1 MKNFRR
7 IISVICAAAMLLSLC
22 ACSKREK
29 YDAVFITDVGDIYD
43 RSYNSAV
50 WDGVKSYA
58 ADYGVNCKYYRPSQ
72 RGTKYFFKAIKKA
85 INHGAKA
92 IVCHGD
98 EFCDAVIK
106 AAERWDD
113 VKFIIIDCEEKNCP
127 QMCLPSDIRLSM
139 QDILPA
145 MPRCRTGFST
155 SDFRAAARQMI
166 MSITASASFRAPN
179 APPKI

>member
-7 IISVICAAAMLLSLC
+7 IISVLCAAAMLLSLC

-58 ADYGVNCKYYRPSQ
+58 ADYGFNCKYYRPSQ

-113 VKFIIIDCEEKNCP
+113 V
-127 QMCLPSDIRLSM
+127 
-139 QDILPA
+139 
-145 MPRCRTGFST
+145 
-155 SDFRAAARQMI
+155 
-166 MSITASASFRAPN
+166 
-179 APPKI
+179 